1 MKDQA
6 LVSIIIPTYGRC
18 DTLNLAVQS
27 VLKQD
32 YKNIEVLVID
42 DNDNPIMSKKVR
54 ANLSEYQSDPRLKY
68 FSDGVNRGGAGAR
81 NKGIEL
87 SIGYYITFLDD
98 DDLFLENKIS
108 KQIDF
113 LEKEQLDVCL
123 CDMYFKQGDRFI
135 KKSNCYANGTTL
147 KEFILKGNCYT
158 PMIMCKR
165 HVLIDI
171 GGFVLTPRFQDH
183 LLMIRILSNTSKVGH
198 LSEQLFV
205 HNNYNGERI
214 TYSNKSAE
222 AYILREKM
230 EREYIYLL
238 NSNERKTFEFKK
250 ALIRMKIYRL
260 KNEHMKLLK
269 ITLYAVKN
277 LTNFSDV
284 YALGKTLIRVMF
296 FGSKNV

>member
-205 HNNYNGERI
+205 HNNHNGERI

-238 NSNERKTFEFKK
+238 NSNERK
-250 ALIRMKIYRL
+250 
-260 KNEHMKLLK
+260 
-269 ITLYAVKN
+269 
-277 LTNFSDV
+277 
-284 YALGKTLIRVMF
+284 
-296 FGSKNV
+296 

>member
-1 MKDQA
+1 
-6 LVSIIIPTYGRC
+6 
-18 DTLNLAVQS
+18 
-27 VLKQD
+27 
-32 YKNIEVLVID
+32 
-42 DNDNPIMSKKVR
+42 
-54 ANLSEYQSDPRLKY
+54 
-68 FSDGVNRGGAGAR
+68 
-81 NKGIEL
+81 
-87 SIGYYITFLDD
+87 
-98 DDLFLENKIS
+98 
-108 KQIDF
+108 
-113 LEKEQLDVCL
+113 
-123 CDMYFKQGDRFI
+123 
-135 KKSNCYANGTTL
+135 
-147 KEFILKGNCYT
+147 
-158 PMIMCKR
+158 MCKR

-205 HNNYNGERI
+205 HNNHNGERI

-269 ITLYAVKN
+269 ITLYAMKN

-296 FGSKNV
+296 LGVKMCENK